1 MAKQEEF
8 RILTARQHVRERIGM
23 YMGSSSK
30 EEIERFVLGE
40 WKKAVYV
47 PALSKMIDE
56 ILDNS
61 IDEAIRTN
69 FQHANKINVSIDGD
83 EVTVSDNGRGI
94 PQDSIYDESSRET
107 VLRPVAAWTKVNA
120 GTSFDDNRVTIGT
133 NGVGSAATNFLSAKF
148 EGRTWQNGKM
158 VQVTCSNG
166 GEQVDVKEKTKVGN
180 GTEVSFVPDFSLFE
194 VDSLSE
200 LDTVAL
206 LEDRLI
212 GLQMAFPE
220 ISFSFNKKRIQVNDL
235 KKYASMFTEDDKS
248 VVIEKSENVSFFF
261 APSEDGFR
269 SNSFVNGVNTRQG
282 GTYVDFVVN
291 GVVDE
296 LTTMIKRK
304 YKIEVV
310 KNTIKGGLTFVLF
323 ARNFTNPKFDSQT
336 KERLTNTMGNV
347 KEHYESASLKDFAT
361 LARKI
366 LNTPSIIDPII
377 EAQLAK
383 KLAADKRAATL
394 AQKKL
399 KKVKVAKHIAA
410 NSDGATLKIVEG
422 DSAMGFL
429 LKVRDPNKVGAFP
442 LRGVIMNTWDMK
454 PAEVLKNKELSELI
468 AVLGL
473 DITDPNSVDDMTYGS
488 IATLTDADHDGIGHI
503 SPLLIAFF
511 YKFWP
516 RLFKEKRVKITRT
529 PIMISTKGKDVR
541 WFYTYEDAADFKKN
555 EAGWNHRYIKGL
567 GSLEESEYSEIINN
581 PVYDVLTVD
590 DAKLFEMM
598 FGKDSQPRKEFM
610 FS

>member
-1 MAKQEEF
+1 LAKQEEF

-83 EVTVSDNGRGI
+83 EVAVSDNGRGI
-94 PQDSIYDESSRET
+94 PQDNIYDESSRET
-107 VLRPVAAWTKVNA
+107 ILRPVAAWTKVNA

-133 NGVGSAATNFLSAKF
+133 NGVGSAATNFLSARF

-166 GEQVDVKEKTKVGN
+166 GEHVDVKEKTRVGN

-304 YKIEVV
+304 HKIEVV

-454 PAEVLKNKELSELI
+454 PADVLKNKELSELI

-473 DITDPNSVDDMTYGS
+473 DITDPNSVDDMSYGS

-567 GSLEESEYSEIINN
+567 GSLTEEEYDRIVND